1 MIPGAPGTYASF
13 GCVALWEVLP
23 PLSWAGLA
31 GGLAILGVLGTVA
44 SWKAVEE
51 TGLSDPSCVVIDEWF
66 GQGVTL
72 LVAPHTLLGGGLAF
86 VFFRFFDILKPPP
99 IRWFER
105 APGGFGVMLDDAGA
119 GLMAAALLYVVFA
132 LFPGR

>member
-1 MIPGAPGTYASF
+1 
-13 GCVALWEVLP
+13 VALWEVLP

-132 LFPGR
+132 LFHGR

>member
-1 MIPGAPGTYASF
+1 M
-13 GCVALWEVLP
+13 ALWEVLP

-86 VFFRFFDILKPPP
+86 VFFRFDGIGRY
-99 IRWFER
+99 I
-105 APGGFGVMLDDAGA
+105 PGDKSF
-119 GLMAAALLYVVFA
+119 YVKVLVRKTRQVAIIPFVDFINDFTRQINTQPVVSWA
-132 LFPGR
+132 VKRP